1 MKCRMLASH
10 SCDIGVLQVQPVRRH
25 KVVSIMCGGAGSSMH
40 CARASSLLATPLHPP
55 TSVTSNLLYYKHV
68 TFS

>member
-10 SCDIGVLQVQPVRRH
+10 SCDKGTASTARMTSSGSS
-25 KVVSIMCGGAGSSMH
+25 KCGGAGGFYALCSCVAAPSYP
-40 CARASSLLATPLHPP
+40 ASPAP
-55 TSVTSNLLYYKHV
+55 SVTSNVLYCKHV